1 MRTQSEIE
9 RSHLL
14 SIFNQGPPGV
24 VMKIRFV
31 SHASF
36 SVESGGITLL
46 CDPWLF
52 GKAFNQGWAL
62 LSPAAPV
69 PWKKIDYVWIS
80 HQHPDHLHFPT
91 LKSLPPQERNRLT
104 VLYQKH
110 ASLRIPKVLRG
121 LGYSNVQELTLNK
134 WISLRCGVEV
144 MCGSAGSMDSWIA
157 VRAEGVNVLNLNDC
171 MIEPA
176 HLAYISK
183 LVGKVTVLL
192 TQFSFANWIGNR
204 ADELGEVE
212 TKLQEV
218 QQRVNFLKPEATIP
232 FASFIYFCSQENS
245 WMNEFSITPRRV
257 ADLGLPGVNFMY
269 PGDEWDSDV
278 RRFSSAEAIEK
289 YMNDVV
295 RPKVIDPTPSKISI
309 DIIQQAVD
317 RTLRA
322 VRARFGKFT
331 IGRIKPFSIYLH
343 DLDKVL
349 WVHPEGTCEV
359 QDATEDRRD
368 AARYVMC
375 SQVAWYAF
383 AYSWGWGAMEV
394 SGMYFDR
401 RFKEPNPLMFYLNIL
416 STEFLNFGSARQAGR
431 TVEFLWAKRRELCYR
446 MWARFIRRK
455 ESNVAATCG
464 RGASIAADRAA

>member
-1 MRTQSEIE
+1 
-9 RSHLL
+9 
-14 SIFNQGPPGV
+14 
-24 VMKIRFV
+24 MKIRFV

-46 CDPWLF
+46 SDPWLF

-62 LSPAAPV
+62 LSPAATV
-69 PWKKIDYVWIS
+69 PWEKIDYVWIS

-91 LKSLPPQERNRLT
+91 LKSIPPQERNRLT
-104 VLYQKH
+104 MLYQKH
-110 ASLRIPKVLRG
+110 ASQRIPKVLRG
-121 LGYSNVQELTLNK
+121 LGYPNVQELTLNK
-134 WISLRCGVEV
+134 WTSLRGGVEV

-176 HLAYISK
+176 YLAYISK

-204 ADELGEVE
+204 ADELGEAE
-212 TKLQEV
+212 AKLLEV
-218 QQRVNFLKPEATIP
+218 RQRVNLLKPEVTIP

-245 WMNEFSITPRRV
+245 WMNGFSITPRRV
-257 ADLGLPGVNFMY
+257 ADLDLPGVNFMY

-278 RRFSSAEAIEK
+278 RTFNSTEAIEK
-289 YMNDVV
+289 YMNDVA
-295 RPKVIDPTPSKISI
+295 RPKVIDPTPPAISI
-309 DIIQQAVD
+309 DVIQQAVD

-322 VRARFGKFT
+322 ARTRFGKFT
-331 IGRIKPFSIYLH
+331 IGRIMPFSIYLH

-349 WVHPEGTCEV
+349 SVYPAGICEV

-368 AARYVMC
+368 AARYMMC

-401 RFKEPNPLMFYLNIL
+401 RFKESNPLVFYLNIL
-416 STEFLNFGSARQAGR
+416 STEFLNFGSVGQAGR

-446 MWARFIRRK
+446 MLGRFLRSK
-455 ESNVAATCG
+455 ESDVATACR